1 MMDGDSNH
9 VLRFPAGTGGGG
21 GGLGGSSGN
30 GQSLADESQHAS
42 ELSGTIF
49 AQPFNELLI
58 WSVLTKRQDMAKL
71 MWQHGEEALAKAL
84 VARYPP
90 HHLSILFSYLI
101 ININYF

>member
-1 MMDGDSNH
+1 MTRNPGSGVNN
-9 VLRFPAGTGGGG
+9 GGVNTSTLN
-21 GGLGGSSGN
+21 GGLNVGLNHSV
-30 GQSLADESQHAS
+30 AAEESQHGS

-84 VARYPP
+84 VAR
-90 HHLSILFSYLI
+90 
-101 ININYF
+101 